1 MIASS
6 DDIERENREL
16 ARRSERLGG
25 AMRELEHFSFGIA
38 HDLWAP
44 LRAINDIARGVED
57 DAGRVDAQTVA
68 KVRSILSHGAAMEGM
83 IENLLD
89 FCRYASLALEL
100 ETVDMEALVRE
111 AWSGIA
117 GREGVTLTLE
127 KLPPARGHRAM
138 LKLVWSSLLANAV
151 RYGSRSASPS
161 VEVTGGESPGHV
173 IYGVRDNG
181 AGFDLGYSGKLAHV
195 FLRLATGTEYPGTGV
210 ALAIVQRIVTR
221 HRGNVW
227 IDARAGEGAFFQFSL
242 PLHDAES

>member
-1 MIASS
+1 MTASS
-6 DDIERENREL
+6 EDIERENREL

-44 LRAINDIARGVED
+44 LRSINDIARGIDEG
-57 DAGRVDAQTVA
+57 AGGVDAETQA
-68 KVRSILSHGAAMEGM
+68 KVRSILAHGATMEGM
-83 IENLLD
+83 IENLLE
-89 FCRYASLALEL
+89 FCRYASMPLEL
-100 ETVDMEALVRE
+100 ETIDMEALVRE
-111 AWSGIA
+111 AWAGIGGKERA
-117 GREGVTLTLE
+117 ALVLD
-127 KLPPARGHRAM
+127 KLPVARGHRAM
-138 LKLVWSSLLANAV
+138 LKLVWSNLLANAL
-151 RYGSRSASPS
+151 RYGVRTQWPH

-195 FLRLATGTEYPGTGV
+195 FLRLATAAEYPGTGV

-242 PLHDAES
+242 PLHDAEP